1 MIKAISS
8 RIAIALFAVVIGF
21 TMTAGD
27 ADARLGGGR
36 SFGKQ
41 SGNVMRREAPAQP
54 GVPAQKQNNANPA
67 PVQQP
72 PVAAPQP
79 QRNRWLG
86 PIAGIAAGL
95 GIAALMS
102 HFGFGGAMG
111 EMMGSL
117 LLIGGLL
124 IAGIFVFRLLRRSA
138 PSSAPQPAYS
148 GADATS
154 ANAYRFD
161 VQQPAAA
168 ALPATT
174 GPVSVTGEPLR
185 PLGAPATTTIDTGP
199 ASTAT
204 WSVPADFDVD
214 AFIRSA
220 KVYFVRLQAAWDASD
235 QADIREFTTP
245 EMFAEIKLNIA
256 ERGAHDTHT
265 DVVELEAALLGLE
278 DDGFNALAS
287 VRFHGLIRESRDA
300 PAAPFVEVW
309 NLVKPVAGKQGW
321 LLAGI
326 QQEQP
331 ATVVP

>member
-1 MIKAISS
+1 MIKAITS
-8 RIAIALFAVVIGF
+8 RIAIALFAVVIGLAL
-21 TMTAGD
+21 TISD

-41 SGNVMRREAPAQP
+41 SGNVVRREAPAQQGTSAP
-54 GVPAQKQNNANPA
+54 KPANANPA
-67 PVQQP
+67 QTQP
-72 PVAAPQP
+72 QPGAAPAP

-86 PIAGIAAGL
+86 PIAGLAAGL

-124 IAGIFVFRLLRRSA
+124 IAGVFVFRLLRRSA
-138 PSSAPQPAYS
+138 LPSAPQPAYS
-148 GADATS
+148 GADTTP
-154 ANAYRFD
+154 ANTYRFD
-161 VQQPAAA
+161 VQQPSAA
-168 ALPATT
+168 PSPSTG

-185 PLGAPATTTIDTGP
+185 PLGAPTAMNVDTGP
-199 ASTAT
+199 GSAAT
-204 WSVPADFDVD
+204 WTIPADFDVG

-220 KVYFVRLQAAWDASD
+220 KVYFVRLQAACDAGD

-245 EMFAEIKLNIA
+245 EMFAEIKLEIT
-256 ERGAHDTHT
+256 ERGALDNHT
-265 DVVELEAALLGLE
+265 DVVELEADLLGIE

-309 NLVKPVAGKQGW
+309 NLLKPLTGKKGW

-326 QQEQP
+326 QQEKS
-331 ATVVP
+331 ATAAP